1 MNKENTI
8 CLTRHRPKGLP
19 WGYNENSNSCLKFKE
34 DLEHLLRTFII
45 VGYKKFLIGMAEG
58 VDMISAEILLNLK
71 KEFSN
76 IEIIAVIPCRNQ
88 EIKWSLEQ
96 QNRYKRIIDNC
107 DNALYLNDEYT
118 PSCMND
124 RNLFMVQSS
133 SCVLAVY
140 NGKPSGTR
148 NTIKYAVENGN
159 TIITIS
165 TNRYK

>member
-8 CLTRHRPKGLP
+8 CLTGHRPKGLP

-124 RNLFMVQSS
+124 RNLFMGLNNV
-133 SCVLAVY
+133 
-140 NGKPSGTR
+140 K
-148 NTIKYAVENGN
+148 I
-159 TIITIS
+159 
-165 TNRYK
+165 